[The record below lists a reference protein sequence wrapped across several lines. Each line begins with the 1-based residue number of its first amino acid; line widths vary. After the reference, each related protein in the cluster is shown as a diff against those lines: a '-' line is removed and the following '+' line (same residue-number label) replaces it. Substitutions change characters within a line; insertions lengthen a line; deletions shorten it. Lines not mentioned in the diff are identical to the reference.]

1 MDSLTILEQ
10 NVRQRYLLAVVAVGA
25 VLAVHAALA
34 VVTVGAVLA
43 IAAVLARGVTVATR
57 RHFYT

>member
-43 IAAVLARGVTVATR
+43 VGAILARIGAVLASV
-57 RHFYT
+57 HFYT